1 MKLRPETL
9 QKFMD
14 LYEEEYGEKLSPAE
28 AEEMASSLIHLYLVL
43 ARPLPSELAARNAIK
58 HQDARALPE
67 VSG

>member
-1 MKLRPETL
+1 
-9 QKFMD
+9 
-14 LYEEEYGEKLSPAE
+14 
-28 AEEMASSLIHLYLVL
+28 MASSLIHLYLVL